1 MRRFRLKTLLF
12 AAAVVLA
19 ACDPHEFPVSET
31 GDALRD
37 FSLKIQFE
45 DLLPD
50 HKVIDAPTKAG
61 GVPEP
66 RYTVLLFRYQ
76 GESAYGQAPDYAYSF
91 TRNSLADLDTTI
103 FLPIDPAKYRVAGWV
118 DWVDDA
124 PYYDLSDPGRFVFPE
139 DYAAGEYARDAFAFT
154 ADYDVSEFIVAG
166 EMFSKTVTMRRPV
179 AQLRFVAPE
188 ALTFLSDMKMNAD
201 DMRATLK
208 YTAPIPDGYDLQGDI
223 TWSTRSDVSLTDTPR
238 MATSGELVFI
248 SDFLFST
255 DEGTTV
261 SVEFT
266 LTDATG
272 KQLAAF
278 AGDVPLRRAHATTV
292 TFTSISSIQGEK
304 AGGIGI
310 SPGFDDEIEV
320 PIE

>member
-1 MRRFRLKTLLF
+1 MRRFRLKTILL
-12 AAAVVLA
+12 AAAVVFA

-50 HKVIDAPTKAG
+50 HKVIDGSTKAG
-61 GVPEP
+61 GVVVP
-66 RYTVLLFRYQ
+66 RYTVLLFRYS
-76 GESAYGQAPDYAYSF
+76 GESAYGQVPDYAYSF
-91 TRNSLADLDTTI
+91 TRKEVADMDTTI
-103 FLPIDPAKYRVAGWV
+103 YLPVDPAKYRVAGWV

-124 PYYDLSDPGRFVFPE
+124 PSYDLADPGRILLAQSYLP
-139 DYAAGEYARDAFAFT
+139 GEYARDAFAVT
-154 ADYDVSEFIVAG
+154 ADYDVSEFVVAG
-166 EMFSKTVTMRRPV
+166 QTFHKTLTLTRPV

-188 ALTFLSDMKMNAD
+188 ALTFLSDMQMDASG
-201 DMRATLK
+201 MTATLK
-208 YTAPIPDGYDLQGDI
+208 YTAPIPDGYDLLGDI
-223 TWSTRSDVSLTDTPR
+223 TWTTRADVSISDTPR

-255 DEGTTV
+255 DEGTTAA
-261 SVEFT
+261 VEFT

-272 KQLAAF
+272 KQLAAY
-278 AGDVPLRRAHATTV
+278 AGEVPLRRAHATSV
-292 TFTSISSIQGEK
+292 NFTSISSNLGEK
-304 AGGIGI
+304 SGGIGI

-320 PIE
+320 PID

>member
-45 DLLPD
+45 DMLPD
-50 HKVIDAPTKAG
+50 HQVIEGSTKAG
-61 GVPEP
+61 SVVVP
-66 RYTVLLFRYQ
+66 RYTVLLYRYD
-76 GESAYGQAPDYAYSF
+76 GESAYGQIPDYTYSF
-91 TRNSLADLDTTI
+91 TRNAVADMDTTI
-103 FLPIDPAKYRVAGWV
+103 YLPIDPVKYRAAGWV
-118 DWVDDA
+118 DWVDGA
-124 PYYDLSDPGRFVFPE
+124 PGYDLTDPGRIVFS
-139 DYAAGEYARDAFAFT
+139 DAYLSGEYARDAFAFT
-154 ADYDVSEFIVAG
+154 EDYDVSSFIVAG
-166 EMFSKTVTMRRPV
+166 ETYHKTVTLRRPV

-208 YTAPIPDGYDLQGDI
+208 YTAPIPDGYDLLGDI